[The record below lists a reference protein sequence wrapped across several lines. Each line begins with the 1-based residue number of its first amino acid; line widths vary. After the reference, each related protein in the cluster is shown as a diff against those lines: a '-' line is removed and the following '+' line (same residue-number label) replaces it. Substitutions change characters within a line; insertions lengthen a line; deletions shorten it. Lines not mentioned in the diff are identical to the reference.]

1 MLQCMGLQR
10 TGRDLATEQ
19 QQHSLFL
26 AARKVLKPTLAA
38 PLSHSWNRYSQWSC
52 YLVDSKPDVL
62 SLTLLLPLQPQ
73 SMRRSPASGHSH
85 LLFSRLGKPSPQLSA
100 CTGLSSQVAAQIT
113 LLTRLSL
120 NILFK
125 NCKWTFLV
133 GQCIRIC
140 LTMQGTRAQSQV
152 QKDPTC
158 PKATKPVCHN
168 H

>member
-1 MLQCMGLQR
+1 MLQCTRLQR
-10 TGRDLATEQ
+10 TGHDLATE

-38 PLSHSWNRYSQWSC
+38 SLSHSWNWYSQWSC

-62 SLTLLLPLQPQ
+62 SLTLLLSLQPR
-73 SMRRSPASGHSH
+73 SIRHSPASGHLH
-85 LLFSRLGKPSPQLSA
+85 LLFSRLGKPPQLAA
-100 CTGLSSQVAAQIT
+100 CIALSSQVAAQIT

-125 NCKWTFLV
+125 NHKWTFLV
-133 GQCIRIC
+133 VQYIRIC

-152 QKDPTC
+152 QKHPTC

-168 H
+168 D

>member
-1 MLQCMGLQR
+1 MLQCTRLQR
-10 TGRDLATEQ
+10 TGHDLATE

-38 PLSHSWNRYSQWSC
+38 SLSHSWNWYSQWSC

-62 SLTLLLPLQPQ
+62 SLTLLLSLQPR
-73 SMRRSPASGHSH
+73 SIRRSPASGHLH
-85 LLFSRLGKPSPQLSA
+85 LLFSRLGKPPPQLAA
-100 CTGLSSQVAAQIT
+100 CIALSSPVAAQIT

-125 NCKWTFLV
+125 NHKWTFLV
-133 GQCIRIC
+133 AQYIRIC

-152 QKDPTC
+152 QKHPTC

-168 H
+168 D